1 MKGGERMADAKVGT
15 ITHYFDKIGVA
26 VVDLTA
32 GLRVGDAIK
41 ISGRGQEFAMTVDSM
56 QEEHQQIQEAKK
68 GQAVG
73 MKVTQ
78 PVKEGDEVYKVS

>member
-1 MKGGERMADAKVGT
+1 MADAKVGT

-26 VVDLTA
+26 VLDLTA
-32 GLRVGDAIK
+32 SLKVGDTIK
-41 ISGRGQEFAMTVDSM
+41 VSGRGQEFTMRVDSM
-56 QEEHQQIQEAKK
+56 QVEHEQIQEAKK

-73 MKVTQ
+73 MKITQ